1 MKRICILCVAMI
13 MATLSYAQINLVAT
27 LNHNDSISV
36 YYGSSA
42 LGQAYNNAVGGDI
55 ITLSGG
61 TFSSVNI
68 SKAVTIRGAG
78 MISDDIASTDL
89 TNITGNFTI
98 NIQDDSINHFTLEG
112 VNANVQIITQSA
124 YKPKFI
130 KCRLGQVKDGTNS
143 FTEAKF
149 INCIMNS
156 ISSSMTQTQF
166 INTIILNFGYYNP
179 ISSFY
184 NCIVKTCN
192 TNHTFYNS
200 ILYFEGV
207 NNDTRNLSNSSSFNC
222 IGINMYAGSGAYFSS
237 QSHNCVNY
245 YGMSSVFQ
253 SFTGEFAY
261 SFELQ
266 DSVANTVLGTDGTQV
281 GVYGGVFP
289 FDLRVTNPVIKRIN
303 VANRSTADGKLS
315 VDIEVVSEEEEQQ

>member
-78 MISDDIASTDL
+78 MISDDIAGTDATVL
-89 TNITGNFTI
+89 SGNFTV
-98 NIQDDSINHFTLEG
+98 NIQGDSINRFSLEG
-112 VNANVQIITQSA
+112 ISIWSIDMQSA
-124 YKPKFI
+124 YKPKI
-130 KCRLGQVKDGTNS
+130 MKCYIEYVMIGSNSTYETN
-143 FTEAKF
+143 F
-149 INCIMNS
+149 INCIINNLNP
-156 ISSSMTQTQF
+156 IAMTSTQF
-166 INTIILNFGYYNP
+166 INSIVLNTSYN
-179 ISSFY
+179 SSWQASFH
-184 NCIVKTCN
+184 NCIVDLKSGVGN
-192 TNHTFYNS
+192 RSFYNS
-200 ILYFEGV
+200 ILYCRGCFNES
-207 NNDTRNLSNSSSFNC
+207 TASSFNC
-222 IGINMYAGSGAYFSS
+222 IGIQNYGNSGLFSS
-237 QSHNCVNY
+237 QAHNCVNY
-245 YGMSSVFQ
+245 YGMPSVFQ
-253 SFTGEFAY
+253 SFTGDFAY

-266 DSVANTVLGTDGTQV
+266 DSVASTVLGTDGTQV

>member
-68 SKAVTIRGAG
+68 SKAITIRGAG
-78 MISDDIASTDL
+78 MISDDIAGTDL
-89 TNITGNFTI
+89 TNITGSFTI

-130 KCRLGQVKDGTNS
+130 KCRLAQVVHGANNFS
-143 FTEAKF
+143 EAQF
-149 INCIMNS
+149 INCIIN
-156 ISSSMTQTQF
+156 IVSSNMTSAQF
-166 INTIILNFGYYNP
+166 INSVIFDFGYYNQP
-179 ISSFY
+179 SSFF
-184 NCIVKTCN
+184 NCVVKVSEPQNNTC
-192 TNHTFYNS
+192 YNS
-200 ILYFEGV
+200 ILYGYSS
-207 NNDTRNLSNSSSFNC
+207 RSNVSSFNC
-222 IGINMYAGSGAYFSS
+222 IGIYPNETGNYFTS

-253 SFTGEFAY
+253 NFNGDFAY

-289 FDLRVTNPVIKRIN
+289 FDLRVTNPMIKRIN

>member
-1 MKRICILCVAMI
+1 MI
-13 MATLSYAQINLVAT
+13 MATLSYAQINLIAT

-42 LGQAYNNAVGGDI
+42 LVQAYNNAVGGDI

-78 MISDDIASTDL
+78 MISDDIAGTDATVL
-89 TNITGNFTI
+89 SGNFTV
-98 NIQDDSINHFTLEG
+98 NIQGDSINRFSLEG
-112 VNANVQIITQSA
+112 IVIANAISPQSA

-130 KCRLGQVKDGTNS
+130 KCHLSWLNGGSNN
-143 FTEAKF
+143 FTEAQF
-149 INCIMNS
+149 INCIINTLTHRNI
-156 ISSSMTQTQF
+156 ISTQF
-166 INTIILNFGYYNP
+166 INSIILDMDQWASA
-179 ISSFY
+179 SSFY
-184 NCIVKTCN
+184 NCIIKFTGMY
-192 TNHTFYNS
+192 NHSFYNS
-200 ILYFEGV
+200 ILYLYHAV
-207 NNDTRNLSNSSSFNC
+207 NELTTSCFNC
-222 IGINMYAGSGAYFSS
+222 IGINTYSDNFFSS
-237 QSHNCVNY
+237 QTHNCVSY
-245 YGMSSVFQ
+245 HGMSSVFQ

-266 DSVANTVLGTDGTQV
+266 DSVASTVLGTDGTQV

-289 FDLRVTNPVIKRIN
+289 FDLRVTNPMIKRIN